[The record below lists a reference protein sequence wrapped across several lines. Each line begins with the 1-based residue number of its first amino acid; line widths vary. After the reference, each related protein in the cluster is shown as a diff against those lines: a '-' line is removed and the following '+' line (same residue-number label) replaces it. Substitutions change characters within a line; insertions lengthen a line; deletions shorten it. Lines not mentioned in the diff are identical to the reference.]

1 MTLHLMKISV
11 ATGVGKSNGD
21 KADDDDDI
29 GPNDDGDHKYEED
42 NESTGKKT
50 DDNSGD
56 AGVSLLEGLHVV
68 QNHNPQCDNLGSNF
82 VGLTSHLALYY
93 DPPLGP
99 FSEYVGVFLQFILY
113 GYIIICICC
122 VPFGINELV

>member
-1 MTLHLMKISV
+1 MKISV

-68 QNHNPQCDNLGSNF
+68 QNHNPQRDNIGSNF
-82 VGLTSHLALYY
+82 FGLTSHLALYY
-93 DPPLGP
+93 NPPLGP
-99 FSEYVGVFLQFILY
+99 FSENVGIFVQFILY
-113 GYIIICICC
+113 EIEYTNLYYLLCTIWYKQIGII
-122 VPFGINELV
+122 V